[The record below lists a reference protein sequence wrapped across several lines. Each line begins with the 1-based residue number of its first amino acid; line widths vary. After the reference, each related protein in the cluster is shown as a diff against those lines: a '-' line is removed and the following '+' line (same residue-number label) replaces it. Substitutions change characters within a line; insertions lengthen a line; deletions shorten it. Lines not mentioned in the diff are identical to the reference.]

1 MNSTNPRG
9 THHATIHVEH
19 HTLPLLRPPASAK
32 ARAGLLFEA
41 VPRGRPTRG
50 AIRPAI
56 GSPQGSGMSRRKPKR
71 RASRLG
77 DSLIV
82 VNIAPTVGI
91 VERLQLATAEVREL
105 AQAKRTVERALRA
118 AGMPRRLAERT
129 IAAMLPAAILAEAG
143 RLATANA

>member
-1 MNSTNPRG
+1 
-9 THHATIHVEH
+9 
-19 HTLPLLRPPASAK
+19 
-32 ARAGLLFEA
+32 
-41 VPRGRPTRG
+41 
-50 AIRPAI
+50 
-56 GSPQGSGMSRRKPKR
+56 MSRRKPKR